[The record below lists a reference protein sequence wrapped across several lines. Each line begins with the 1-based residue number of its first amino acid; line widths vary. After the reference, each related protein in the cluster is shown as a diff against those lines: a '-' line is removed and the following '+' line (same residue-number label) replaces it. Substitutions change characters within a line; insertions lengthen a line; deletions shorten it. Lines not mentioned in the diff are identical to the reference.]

1 MKRSSCTKK
10 IGEFFICLV
19 AVAVVAVA
27 AYVLCRIH
35 GIIQRQAEI
44 VSSIVNV
51 EGRLDLLEGNRGN
64 LEKEIESSFNLADQV
79 SASLDIIA
87 IGIAVFT
94 IFGGILS
101 VFNIARSKELEEAIS
116 KAEKAVENQK
126 ELIGARL
133 LQDG

>member
-1 MKRSSCTKK
+1 M
-10 IGEFFICLV
+10 
-19 AVAVVAVA
+19 
-27 AYVLCRIH
+27 
-35 GIIQRQAEI
+35 
-44 VSSIVNV
+44 NV

-116 KAEKAVENQK
+116 KAEKAVEIRKN
-126 ELIGARL
+126 
-133 LQDG
+133 

>member
-10 IGEFFICLV
+10 IGEVFICLV

-27 AYVLCRIH
+27 AYILCRIH

-79 SASLDIIA
+79 SAS
-87 IGIAVFT
+87 
-94 IFGGILS
+94 
-101 VFNIARSKELEEAIS
+101 
-116 KAEKAVENQK
+116 
-126 ELIGARL
+126 
-133 LQDG
+133 

>member
-10 IGEFFICLV
+10 IGEVFICLV

-27 AYVLCRIH
+27 AYILCRIH

-51 EGRLDLLEGNRGN
+51 EGRLDLLEGNCGN
-64 LEKEIESSFNLADQV
+64 LEREIESSFNLADQV

-101 VFNIARSKELEEAIS
+101 FFNISF
-116 KAEKAVENQK
+116 
-126 ELIGARL
+126 
-133 LQDG
+133 